1 MEFDELKHI
10 ANIAR
15 LDFDNLQL
23 KKFATEF
30 QQILDFI
37 SQIDAID
44 LDNKNYKQNI
54 SYEPIQLR
62 KDLPKSSSTKEEA
75 IKNSTIND
83 GTYFIFPR
91 KK

>member
-1 MEFDELKHI
+1 MELDQLKHI
-10 ANIAR
+10 ANLAR

-23 KKFATEF
+23 EKFATEL

-44 LDNKNYKQNI
+44 TDNKNYPQNTTN
-54 SYEPIQLR
+54 EPIQLR

-75 IKNSTIND
+75 IRNSTIND